1 MSMILASG
9 SPRRRELLSM
19 ITPDFRVEVSDFD
32 ESVLTAPTPK
42 QTAENLA
49 FGKCM
54 AVAGRFPGEVVIGCD
69 TVVEYKGKVFGKPHS
84 KEDARAMLT
93 ALAGADHY
101 VHTGV
106 CVWANGSSHTF
117 TATNPVRFFP
127 LTEAQIEA
135 YIATDEPYDKAGGY
149 GIQGAAALFCEEIEG
164 CYYNVMGLPVSR
176 LARKLDELGVLTGRK
191 SE

>member
-69 TVVEYKGKVFGKPHS
+69 TVVEYKGKVFGKPHTTS
-84 KEDARAMLT
+84 TPASACGQT
-93 ALAGADHY
+93 APPTPSPPPPG
-101 VHTGV
+101 
-106 CVWANGSSHTF
+106 CGSS
-117 TATNPVRFFP
+117 P
-127 LTEAQIEA
+127 
-135 YIATDEPYDKAGGY
+135 
-149 GIQGAAALFCEEIEG
+149 
-164 CYYNVMGLPVSR
+164 
-176 LARKLDELGVLTGRK
+176 
-191 SE
+191 

>member
-1 MSMILASG
+1 M
-9 SPRRRELLSM
+9 
-19 ITPDFRVEVSDFD
+19 
-32 ESVLTAPTPK
+32 
-42 QTAENLA
+42 
-49 FGKCM
+49 
-54 AVAGRFPGEVVIGCD
+54 
-69 TVVEYKGKVFGKPHS
+69 
-84 KEDARAMLT
+84 
-93 ALAGADHY
+93 
-101 VHTGV
+101 
-106 CVWANGSSHTF
+106 
-117 TATNPVRFFP
+117 RFFP

>member
-69 TVVEYKGKVFGKPHS
+69 TVVEFEGQIFGKP
-84 KEDARAMLT
+84 KNREDAVRMLT
-93 ALAGADHY
+93 ALSGTSHQ

-106 CVWANGSSHTF
+106 CICKGEQMEQLVCTSQVQF
-117 TATNPVRFFP
+117 DVIDPQLLERYVD
-127 LTEAQIEA
+127 
-135 YIATDEPYDKAGGY
+135 TDEPYDKAGGY
-149 GIQGAAALFCEEIEG
+149 AIQGTAALFCLGIQG
-164 CYYNVMGLPVSR
+164 CYYNIMGFPVSR
-176 LARKLDELGVLTGRK
+176 VAALLKNFE
-191 SE
+191 

>member
-54 AVAGRFPGEVVIGCD
+54 AVAGRFP
-69 TVVEYKGKVFGKPHS
+69 
-84 KEDARAMLT
+84 R
-93 ALAGADHY
+93 
-101 VHTGV
+101 
-106 CVWANGSSHTF
+106 
-117 TATNPVRFFP
+117 R
-127 LTEAQIEA
+127 
-135 YIATDEPYDKAGGY
+135 GGD
-149 GIQGAAALFCEEIEG
+149 
-164 CYYNVMGLPVSR
+164 R
-176 LARKLDELGVLTGRK
+176 L
-191 SE
+191 